1 MSEQRRNFTRIS
13 FDADTS
19 VNQGQH
25 HYPVELLDISLNG
38 VLFKQPLE
46 WQINPRKPVII
57 SIELSSDCIIRMEA
71 RIEHLSE
78 DTAGCQCLN
87 IDLDSISQ
95 LKRLVELNVGANALL
110 DRELAALVQQ
120 D

>member
-1 MSEQRRNFTRIS
+1 MTEQRRNFTRIA
-13 FDADTS
+13 FDADTFVS
-19 VNQGQH
+19 QDAH

-38 VLFKQPLE
+38 VLFRQPLE
-46 WQINPRKPVII
+46 WQINPRKPVTI
-57 SIELSSDCIIRMEA
+57 SIELSADCAIRMEA
-71 RIEHLSE
+71 RIVHLTE

-87 IDLDSISQ
+87 IDLESISQ

-110 DRELAALVQQ
+110 DRELVALVQQ